1 MKLTAIRRIDESAF
15 APVQADFTAPGGTI
29 GRSRENQLVLE
40 DQPGALCLVQAMV
53 RVSDTGNWLV
63 NLSSMA
69 NVSINGDPLAPDQ
82 EAALRHGDEV
92 AVGLYV
98 LQAEDELV
106 AGIGTGAAAGAAAVV
121 AGAAGMPG
129 TAAELAPATAP
140 EPEPAPPVDVFSDL
154 FGPGTL
160 PVGSAPDLAAHPFD
174 MASAAGRN
182 PEDPLA
188 QLDRRD
194 TAFTDSARDPLGM
207 FPNPDDRHV
216 DHVFSDP
223 TPSTLH
229 GHDPLAPMHDDPIAS
244 TLGKQDR
251 SDRTNTDRNT
261 VREQA
266 GHMRPPTVRKDG

>member
-15 APVQADFTAPGGTI
+15 APAQADFTAPGGTI
-29 GRSRENQLVLE
+29 GRSRENKLVLE

-53 RVSDTGNWLV
+53 RVGDTGDWLV

-69 NVSINGDPLAPDQ
+69 NVSINGDPLARDQ
-82 EAALRHGDEV
+82 EAPLRHGDEV
-92 AVGLYV
+92 AIGLFV
-98 LQAEDELV
+98 LQAEDEMA
-106 AGIGTGAAAGAAAVV
+106 AGIGAMVTGAAGMTGAAA
-121 AGAAGMPG
+121 
-129 TAAELAPATAP
+129 TLAPATKP
-140 EPEPAPPVDVFSDL
+140 EPEPAPTAPVDIFSDL

-174 MASAAGRN
+174 MASAAARN

-194 TAFTDSARDPLGM
+194 ATSTDISHDPPGM

-216 DHVFSDP
+216 DHVFSDA

-229 GHDPLAPMHDDPIAS
+229 GRDPLAPLHDDPISS
-244 TLGKQDR
+244 TLGCQDETCTAATAR
-251 SDRTNTDRNT
+251 NPDRDT
-261 VREQA
+261 VREHS
-266 GHMRPPTVRKDG
+266 GHMRPPTVRKDA